1 MQGLADIRKVKKSNA
16 EFNSLTLHQ
25 TVAESFQNILD
36 DDVCFESPADLNITS
51 NLGPGQSLY
60 NTHLDLQKS
69 PKFTKTSKNLFA
81 AYSRQIPIPMS
92 SQD

>member
-16 EFNSLTLHQ
+16 EFNYLTLHQ

-60 NTHLDLQKS
+60 NTHLDLQTS
-69 PKFTKTSKNLFA
+69 PKFTKTSKI
-81 AYSRQIPIPMS
+81 YSRQIPIPMS